1 MSRHRD
7 VRNINLD
14 DELDDDALSDGG
26 EEEMTE
32 QYQAELNASF
42 EQVLDVIGGEET
54 TGISEREIKEYLWQC
69 YFKVDQTIE
78 WALDEQERRRLAR
91 ERKDID
97 SNQGVPTV
105 VLDEHLPNHYSS
117 ESSQMPAHYENNGRS
132 RVPLIVLAQQQ
143 QRMQQQ
149 EEMQRQM
156 QNYELVNDEESSTE
170 ATPQLPR
177 RMLSTITEKSERTEP
192 YWSPNTQYNQNPPPP
207 SSITTS
213 YGQVINRDTQYETH
227 VSENPNSIPPSPSP
241 SVVRRLSQYSPPPSL
256 LRSDSRSST
265 SSAHAPSVS
274 VPPIDTIPDIP
285 DTNSRSTRHVP
296 APVKKTS
303 KLSQLAANA
312 RASNMS
318 LAKTERSGPS
328 GSAIDE
334 GSVRTW
340 PALRPTATSIPP
352 SPSPL
357 PATRLSTHSSAHSS
371 TTSIIRKAV
380 QTAME
385 LEALDQQRPPKVPPK
400 DPPRDPTPAPTDSVP
415 ASNDPIPASNNPTP
429 APSQSRS
436 LEPQTP
442 TPPTSPRRA
451 LSINRP
457 AAPTPSRK
465 AELPSPDTV
474 RKPSK
479 LALLAQSK
487 AAPKAVARP
496 IPTKG
501 PSLLDS
507 DIGRKPKPGQH
518 FTKYLAPVANGDTV
532 TTAITYSYES
542 LRTLTDP
549 KRPPEEAPYVVTLEE
564 ALEKKPSKLAAKIKK
579 MQEKH
584 RSIVLPEHEEVELP
598 SAPPLFLPSSAP
610 RALPSAFA
618 TILVDDLTSSKHKA
632 KQKDGHHKSKTKHRR
647 QDSAE
652 EGIRH
657 SREEAAP
664 IVPGLASPA
673 AFKFD
678 EPSPDDVV
686 MRARQGS
693 ALANKGAL
701 PSAARTKASS
711 STKA

>member
-1 MSRHRD
+1 MVPQYTVSPESASSKFYS
-7 VRNINLD
+7 NILWAD
-14 DELDDDALSDGG
+14 DKYVHVFFTLTLFLTVSSD
-26 EEEMTE
+26 
-32 QYQAELNASF
+32 
-42 EQVLDVIGGEET
+42 
-54 TGISEREIKEYLWQC
+54 
-69 YFKVDQTIE
+69 
-78 WALDEQERRRLAR
+78 
-91 ERKDID
+91 
-97 SNQGVPTV
+97 
-105 VLDEHLPNHYSS
+105 
-117 ESSQMPAHYENNGRS
+117 
-132 RVPLIVLAQQQ
+132 
-143 QRMQQQ
+143 
-149 EEMQRQM
+149 
-156 QNYELVNDEESSTE
+156 
-170 ATPQLPR
+170 
-177 RMLSTITEKSERTEP
+177 
-192 YWSPNTQYNQNPPPP
+192 
-207 SSITTS
+207 
-213 YGQVINRDTQYETH
+213 RDTHHETH
-227 VSENPNSIPPSPSP
+227 ISENPNSIPPSPSE

-256 LRSDSRSST
+256 PRSDSRSSMST
-265 SSAHAPSVS
+265 AHAPSVS

-285 DTNSRSTRHVP
+285 DTNSRSTHHVP
-296 APVKKTS
+296 APVKKVS

-318 LAKTERSGPS
+318 LARTERSGPS

-352 SPSPL
+352 SPSPR
-357 PATRLSTHSSAHSS
+357 PETHVSAKSSAPSS
-371 TTSIIRKAV
+371 TSSIIRKAIR
-380 QTAME
+380 TAME
-385 LEALDQQRPPKVPPK
+385 LEALDNAPPKVPPK
-400 DPPRDPTPAPTDSVP
+400 DLPRDITPAPTDPVP
-415 ASNDPIPASNNPTP
+415 ASNGPSP
-429 APSQSRS
+429 APSQPRS
-436 LEPQTP
+436 FEPRTP
-442 TPPTSPRRA
+442 TPPMSPRRA

-457 AAPTPSRK
+457 AAPTPSKK
-465 AELPSPDTV
+465 AALPSPDSV

-487 AAPKAVARP
+487 AAPKAVTRP

-501 PSLLDS
+501 PSILDS

-564 ALEKKPSKLAAKIKK
+564 ALEKKPSKLAAKIRKL
-579 MQEKH
+579 QEKH

-598 SAPPLFLPSSAP
+598 STSPLFLPSSAP

-618 TILVDDLTSSKHKA
+618 TILVDDLPSSKHKA
-632 KQKDGHHKSKTKHRR
+632 KGHHKSKTKHRR
-647 QDSAE
+647 HESAE
-652 EGIRH
+652 EH
-657 SREEAAP
+657 SEEAAP

-693 ALANKGAL
+693 SLANKGAL
-701 PSAARTKASS
+701 PSTAQRTKASS

>member
-7 VRNINLD
+7 VRNINLN
-14 DELDDDALSDGG
+14 DELDDDPLSDGG
-26 EEEMTE
+26 DEEMTDKE
-32 QYQAELNASF
+32 QDELNATF
-42 EQVLDVIGGEET
+42 EQVRDVIGDEET
-54 TGISEREIKEYLWQC
+54 TGISEREIKQYLWDC
-69 YFKVDQTIE
+69 FFDVNQTVQ
-78 WALDEQERRRLAR
+78 WALDEQERRRVAR
-91 ERKDID
+91 ERKDTQD
-97 SNQGVPTV
+97 VPTV
-105 VLDEHLPNHYSS
+105 VLDENPYGSEMPPHYG
-117 ESSQMPAHYENNGRS
+117 NNGMS

-143 QRMQQQ
+143 MKEH
-149 EEMQRQM
+149 EEMQHQNM
-156 QNYELVNDEESSTE
+156 QDYEPVVEDDTSSQPSQT
-170 ATPQLPR
+170 PR
-177 RMLSTITEKSERTEP
+177 RMLSTITERSERTEPP
-192 YWSPNTQYNQNPPPP
+192 YWSPNTQYLQNPPPP
-207 SSITTS
+207 SSTTTS
-213 YGQVINRDTQYETH
+213 YGQMINRDTHHETH
-227 VSENPNSIPPSPSP
+227 ISENPNSIPPSPSE

-256 LRSDSRSST
+256 PRSDSRSST
-265 SSAHAPSVS
+265 STARAPSVS

-296 APVKKTS
+296 TPVKKVS

-318 LAKTERSGPS
+318 LARTERSGPS

-352 SPSPL
+352 SPSPR
-357 PATRLSTHSSAHSS
+357 PETHVSAKSSAPSS
-371 TTSIIRKAV
+371 TSSIIRKAI

-385 LEALDQQRPPKVPPK
+385 LEALDNAPPKVPPK
-400 DPPRDPTPAPTDSVP
+400 DPPREITPAPTDPVS
-415 ASNDPIPASNNPTP
+415 ASNGPTP
-429 APSQSRS
+429 APSQPRS
-436 LEPQTP
+436 LEPRTP
-442 TPPTSPRRA
+442 TPPMSPRRA

-457 AAPTPSRK
+457 AAPTPSKK

-487 AAPKAVARP
+487 AVPKVVTRP

-501 PSLLDS
+501 PSILDS

-549 KRPPEEAPYVVTLEE
+549 KRPPDEAPYVVTLEE

-579 MQEKH
+579 LQEKH
-584 RSIVLPEHEEVELP
+584 RSIVLPDHEEVELP
-598 SAPPLFLPSSAP
+598 STPPLFLPPSSAP

-618 TILVDDLTSSKHKA
+618 TILVDDLASSKHKE
-632 KQKDGHHKSKTKHRR
+632 KGHHKSKTKHRR
-647 QDSAE
+647 HESAE
-652 EGIRH
+652 EH
-657 SREEAAP
+657 SHEGAAP

-686 MRARQGS
+686 MRARKGLS
-693 ALANKGAL
+693 LANKGAL
-701 PSAARTKASS
+701 PSTTQRTKASS

>member
-1 MSRHRD
+1 MWRCSTLSPLPTMSRHRD
-7 VRNINLD
+7 VRNINVD

-26 EEEMTE
+26 GEEMTE
-32 QYQAELNASF
+32 QEQAELNATF
-42 EQVLDVIGGEET
+42 EQVREVIGDEET
-54 TGISEREIKEYLWQC
+54 TGISEREIKDYLWDC
-69 YFKVDQTIE
+69 FFKVDQTIQ
-78 WALDEQERRRLAR
+78 WAFDEQERRRVAL
-91 ERKDID
+91 ERKDI
-97 SNQGVPTV
+97 QGVPTV
-105 VLDEHLPNHYSS
+105 VLDETPYSS
-117 ESSQMPAHYENNGRS
+117 EMPLHFENNGRS
-132 RVPLIVLAQQQ
+132 RLPLIVLAQQQ
-143 QRMQQQ
+143 MQEQA
-149 EEMQRQM
+149 EMQRQNM
-156 QNYELVNDEESSTE
+156 QDYEPVTYDDMSTQP
-170 ATPQLPR
+170 TPPPR
-177 RMLSTITEKSERTEP
+177 RMLSTITERSERTEPP
-192 YWSPNTQYNQNPPPP
+192 YWSPNTQYLQKPPPP
-207 SSITTS
+207 SSTATS
-213 YGQVINRDTQYETH
+213 YGQMINRDTHHETH
-227 VSENPNSIPPSPSP
+227 ISENPNSIPPSPSE

-256 LRSDSRSST
+256 PRSDSRSSMST
-265 SSAHAPSVS
+265 THAPSVS

-296 APVKKTS
+296 TPVRKTS

-318 LAKTERSGPS
+318 LARTERSGPS

-352 SPSPL
+352 SPSPR
-357 PATRLSTHSSAHSS
+357 PETHVSAKSSAPSS
-371 TTSIIRKAV
+371 TSSIIRKAI

-385 LEALDQQRPPKVPPK
+385 LEALDNAPPKVPPK
-400 DPPRDPTPAPTDSVP
+400 DSPREITPAATDPVP
-415 ASNDPIPASNNPTP
+415 ASNGHTP
-429 APSQSRS
+429 APSRPRS
-436 LEPQTP
+436 LEPRTP
-442 TPPTSPRRA
+442 TPPMSPH
-451 LSINRP
+451 
-457 AAPTPSRK
+457 
-465 AELPSPDTV
+465 TV

-487 AAPKAVARP
+487 AAPKAVTRP
-496 IPTKG
+496 IPTKR
-501 PSLLDS
+501 PSILDS

-518 FTKYLAPVANGDTV
+518 FTKYLTPVANGDTV

-579 MQEKH
+579 LQEKH

-598 SAPPLFLPSSAP
+598 STPPLFLPSSAP

-618 TILVDDLTSSKHKA
+618 TILVDDLASSKHKA
-632 KQKDGHHKSKTKHRR
+632 KGHHKSKTKHRR
-647 QDSAE
+647 HESAE
-652 EGIRH
+652 EH
-657 SREEAAP
+657 SHEEAAP

-693 ALANKGAL
+693 SLANKGAL
-701 PSAARTKASS
+701 PSTAQRTKASS

>member
-1 MSRHRD
+1 MVIRAAHIPFKLLLTRW
-7 VRNINLD
+7 NP

-26 EEEMTE
+26 DEEMTE
-32 QYQAELNASF
+32 QEQAELNATF
-42 EQVLDVIGGEET
+42 EQVRDVIGDEDT
-54 TGISEREIKEYLWQC
+54 TGISEREIKEYLWDC
-69 YFKVDQTIE
+69 FFKVDQTVE

-91 ERKDID
+91 ERKDT
-97 SNQGVPTV
+97 QGVPTV
-105 VLDEHLPNHYSS
+105 VLDENPYSS
-117 ESSQMPAHYENNGRS
+117 EMPLYYERS

-143 QRMQQQ
+143 MQEQD
-149 EEMQRQM
+149 EMQRQD
-156 QNYELVNDEESSTE
+156 YEPVMDDDMSSQPSQPPRLSPEST
-170 ATPQLPR
+170 
-177 RMLSTITEKSERTEP
+177 
-192 YWSPNTQYNQNPPPP
+192 SPKFYSN
-207 SSITTS
+207 I
-213 YGQVINRDTQYETH
+213 VWADDKDTHHETH
-227 VSENPNSIPPSPSP
+227 VSENPNSIPPSPSE

-256 LRSDSRSST
+256 PRSDSRSSMST
-265 SSAHAPSVS
+265 AHAPSVS
-274 VPPIDTIPDIP
+274 VPPIDTIPEIP
-285 DTNSRSTRHVP
+285 DTNSRSTRHAP
-296 APVKKTS
+296 APVKKVS

-318 LAKTERSGPS
+318 LARTERSGPS

-340 PALRPTATSIPP
+340 PALRPAATSIPP
-352 SPSPL
+352 SPSPR
-357 PATRLSTHSSAHSS
+357 PETHMSVKSSAPSS
-371 TTSIIRKAV
+371 TSSIIRKAI

-385 LEALDQQRPPKVPPK
+385 LEALDNAPPKVPPK
-400 DPPRDPTPAPTDSVP
+400 DPPRDLTPAPTDPVP
-415 ASNDPIPASNNPTP
+415 TSNGPTP
-429 APSQSRS
+429 APSQPRS
-436 LEPQTP
+436 LEPRTP
-442 TPPTSPRRA
+442 TPSMSPRRA

-457 AAPTPSRK
+457 AAPTPSKK
-465 AELPSPDTV
+465 AALPSPDTV

-487 AAPKAVARP
+487 AAPKAVTRP

-501 PSLLDS
+501 PSILDS

-564 ALEKKPSKLAAKIKK
+564 ALEKKPSKLAAKIRKL
-579 MQEKH
+579 QEKH

-598 SAPPLFLPSSAP
+598 STSPLFLPSSAP

-618 TILVDDLTSSKHKA
+618 TILVDDLASSKHKV
-632 KQKDGHHKSKTKHRR
+632 KGHHKSKTKHRR
-647 QDSAE
+647 QGSAE

-664 IVPGLASPA
+664 IVPGLTSPA

-693 ALANKGAL
+693 SLANKGAL
-701 PSAARTKASS
+701 PSTAQRTKASS

>member
-26 EEEMTE
+26 DEETTE
-32 QYQAELNASF
+32 QEQAELDAAF
-42 EQVLDVIGGEET
+42 EQVRDIIGDEDT
-54 TGISEREIKEYLWQC
+54 TGISEHEIKEYLWERFFQ
-69 YFKVDQTIE
+69 VDQTIQ

-91 ERKDID
+91 ERKDTP
-97 SNQGVPTV
+97 GVPTV
-105 VLDEHLPNHYSS
+105 VLDENPYSS
-117 ESSQMPAHYENNGRS
+117 DIPPHYENN
-132 RVPLIVLAQQQ
+132 RVPLIVQAQ
-143 QRMQQQ
+143 QRMQGQ
-149 EEMQRQM
+149 EEMQHQNM
-156 QNYELVNDEESSTE
+156 QYYEPEMDDDMSSQ
-170 ATPQLPR
+170 PSQPPR
-177 RMLSTITEKSERTEP
+177 RMLSTITERSERTEPP
-192 YWSPNTQYNQNPPPP
+192 YWSPNTQYLQNPPPP
-207 SSITTS
+207 SSTATS
-213 YGQVINRDTQYETH
+213 YGQMISIDTHHETH
-227 VSENPNSIPPSPSP
+227 ISENPNSIPPSPSE

-256 LRSDSRSST
+256 PRSDSRSST
-265 SSAHAPSVS
+265 STAHAPSVS

-285 DTNSRSTRHVP
+285 DTNSRSTHHVP
-296 APVKKTS
+296 APVKVS

-312 RASNMS
+312 RSSNMS
-318 LAKTERSGPS
+318 LARTERSGPS

-352 SPSPL
+352 SPSPR
-357 PATRLSTHSSAHSS
+357 PETHVSAKSSAPSS
-371 TTSIIRKAV
+371 TSSIIRKAIR
-380 QTAME
+380 TAME
-385 LEALDQQRPPKVPPK
+385 LEALDNAPPTVAPK
-400 DPPRDPTPAPTDSVP
+400 DPPRDITPAPTDPVP
-415 ASNDPIPASNNPTP
+415 ASNGPSP
-429 APSQSRS
+429 APSQPRS
-436 LEPQTP
+436 LEPRTP
-442 TPPTSPRRA
+442 TPSMSPRRA

-457 AAPTPSRK
+457 AAPTPSK
-465 AELPSPDTV
+465 KPALPSPDTV

-487 AAPKAVARP
+487 AAPKAVTRP
-496 IPTKG
+496 IHTKG
-501 PSLLDS
+501 PSILDS

-518 FTKYLAPVANGDTV
+518 FTKYLAPVANGDSV

-564 ALEKKPSKLAAKIKK
+564 ALEKKPSKLVAKIRKL
-579 MQEKH
+579 QEKH

-598 SAPPLFLPSSAP
+598 SKSPLFLPSSAP

-618 TILVDDLTSSKHKA
+618 TILVDDLASSKHKA
-632 KQKDGHHKSKTKHRR
+632 KGHHKSKTKHRR
-647 QDSAE
+647 HESAE
-652 EGIRH
+652 KH

-693 ALANKGAL
+693 SLANKGAL
-701 PSAARTKASS
+701 PSTAQRTKASS

>member
-1 MSRHRD
+1 MFFTLTRFLTVS
-7 VRNINLD
+7 
-14 DELDDDALSDGG
+14 SD
-26 EEEMTE
+26 
-32 QYQAELNASF
+32 
-42 EQVLDVIGGEET
+42 
-54 TGISEREIKEYLWQC
+54 
-69 YFKVDQTIE
+69 
-78 WALDEQERRRLAR
+78 
-91 ERKDID
+91 
-97 SNQGVPTV
+97 
-105 VLDEHLPNHYSS
+105 
-117 ESSQMPAHYENNGRS
+117 
-132 RVPLIVLAQQQ
+132 
-143 QRMQQQ
+143 
-149 EEMQRQM
+149 
-156 QNYELVNDEESSTE
+156 
-170 ATPQLPR
+170 
-177 RMLSTITEKSERTEP
+177 
-192 YWSPNTQYNQNPPPP
+192 
-207 SSITTS
+207 
-213 YGQVINRDTQYETH
+213 RDTHHETH
-227 VSENPNSIPPSPSP
+227 ISENPNSIPPSPSE

-256 LRSDSRSST
+256 PRSDSRSSMST
-265 SSAHAPSVS
+265 THAPSVS

-296 APVKKTS
+296 TPVKKTS

-312 RASNMS
+312 RGSNMS
-318 LAKTERSGPS
+318 LARTERSGPS

-352 SPSPL
+352 SPSPR
-357 PATRLSTHSSAHSS
+357 PETHVSAKSSAPSS
-371 TTSIIRKAV
+371 TSSIVRKAI

-385 LEALDQQRPPKVPPK
+385 LEALDNAPPPKVPPK
-400 DPPRDPTPAPTDSVP
+400 DPSREITPAATDPVP
-415 ASNDPIPASNNPTP
+415 ASNSPTP
-429 APSQSRS
+429 APSRYRS
-436 LEPQTP
+436 LEPRTP
-442 TPPTSPRRA
+442 SPPMSPRRV

-457 AAPTPSRK
+457 AAPTPSK
-465 AELPSPDTV
+465 TAELPSPDTV

-487 AAPKAVARP
+487 AAPKAVTRP

-501 PSLLDS
+501 PSILDS

-518 FTKYLAPVANGDTV
+518 FTKYLTPVANGDTV

-579 MQEKH
+579 LQEKH

-598 SAPPLFLPSSAP
+598 SPPPLFLPSSAP

-618 TILVDDLTSSKHKA
+618 TILVDDLASSKHKG
-632 KQKDGHHKSKTKHRR
+632 KGHHKSKTKHRR
-647 QDSAE
+647 HESAE
-652 EGIRH
+652 EHRH
-657 SREEAAP
+657 GEAAP
-664 IVPGLASPA
+664 LVPGLASPA

-693 ALANKGAL
+693 SLGNKGAL
-701 PSAARTKASS
+701 RSTAQRTKASS